1 MANLQKIKLNF
12 DCMNV
17 SVQVGDVAYYSY
29 ITNGITTANVGGFDH
44 STLETT
50 KKLGEITG
58 VNVVNALVGL
68 DPGATTVSPYN
79 INIIVEY
86 DPLLIGPG
94 INEDAIWILNNSFI
108 SFAKEKKIN
117 TSSLLG
123 YYADVKFVNDS
134 EKEAELF
141 SISSNIEESS
151 K

>member
-12 DCMNV
+12 DSVNV

-29 ITNGITTANVGGFDH
+29 NAHNIGGFDR
-44 STLETT
+44 STLTTT
-50 KKLGEITG
+50 KKLGEIKG
-58 VNVVNALVGL
+58 INVENVSVGL
-68 DPGATTVSPYN
+68 DPGATTISTHN

-86 DPLLIGPG
+86 DPLLIGEEFYVADG
-94 INEDAIWILNNSFI
+94 CFI

-123 YYADVKFVNDS
+123 YYADVQFANDS
-134 EKEAELF
+134 RKKAELF
-141 SISSNIEESS
+141 SVGSIIEESS